1 MTQQKKQ
8 EENPK
13 NGQETK
19 EEHDES
25 VLNPERKN
33 ELDLSRKERRLLEK
47 EKIKGMG
54 MKKKLEYF
62 WMYYKWVL
70 VLVIVGILAIRGGID
85 WYHNAKMETILSIAP
100 VNSINLDTETT
111 AQKVKETLGA
121 EGEYEQ
127 VSITTNL
134 MTSSESGEFDYNSQ
148 MAYVAQIS
156 ASAIDVLLMP
166 ENVYQNYASED
177 AFVDMQEV
185 LGAEVCEALG
195 DAVQEDCV
203 VVTDDSL
210 AEDFGISYEPVY
222 ICVMCN
228 SENMENA
235 AKWITS
241 VAVK

>member
-1 MTQQKKQ
+1 MTQRKKQ

-13 NGQETK
+13 NYQNT

-70 VLVIVGILAIRGGID
+70 VCVIVGILAIRGGMD

-100 VNSINLDTETT
+100 VNSMNSDTEL
-111 AQKVKETLGA
+111 AARKVKESLGA

-127 VSITTNL
+127 VSILTNL
-134 MTSSESGEFDYNSQ
+134 MASGENGEFDYTSQ
-148 MAYVAQIS
+148 MAYIAQIQAGS
-156 ASAIDVLLMP
+156 IDVLLMP
-166 ENVYQNYASED
+166 ENVYRKYSSEGSF
-177 AFVDMQEV
+177 ADMKEV
-185 LGAEVCEALG
+185 LGEELCSTLG
-195 DAVQEDCV
+195 DTVQKDCV
-203 VVTDDSL
+203 VAADNSL
-210 AEDFGISYEPVY
+210 REDFGITYDPVY
-222 ICVMCN
+222 IGVICN
-228 SENMENA
+228 SSNMENA
-235 AKWITS
+235 AKWIES
-241 VAVK
+241 AVKK